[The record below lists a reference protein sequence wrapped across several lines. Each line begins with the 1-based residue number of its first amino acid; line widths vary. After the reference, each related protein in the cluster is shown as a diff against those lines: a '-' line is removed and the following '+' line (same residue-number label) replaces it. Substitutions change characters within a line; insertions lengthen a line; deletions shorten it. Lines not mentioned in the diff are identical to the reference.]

1 MLKKQCNINNLFRK
15 NKHVYQ
21 ISHFNCNK
29 YYEKPQFEAVT
40 FPVFLSNSQTT
51 LNPTLKQSEY
61 HQMLLG
67 IWGSVLSHASV
78 LV

>member
-21 ISHFNCNK
+21 NSHFNCNK
-29 YYEKPQFEAVT
+29 FFEKAQFEAVT
-40 FPVFLSNSQTT
+40 FPVLLSNSHTT

-67 IWGSVLSHASV
+67 I
-78 LV
+78 